1 MSNSSASLDIRE
13 IWFTNMC
20 LLGFNISNEED
31 NFNKDMFSHINRK
44 GSEEV
49 LHFLFSK
56 LNPKRA
62 SEEFK

>member
-1 MSNSSASLDIRE
+1 MSSILDVRE

-20 LLGFNISNEED
+20 LLGFKASGSEE
-31 NFNKDMFSHINRK
+31 NYNKDMFAHINRK
-44 GSEEV
+44 GSEDV